1 MLESGLCDGSGAGL
15 RSARRKAG
23 HRRTGSLH
31 DRHEPAFAAGHAEA
45 RHGAFVRVRPPRPA
59 RRPSP
64 AAARTLPDRN
74 GEIEERIE
82 RKKQKRRT
90 GSRKPEAA
98 GWLAQQ
104 AAARAGSPSGHA
116 PEFYFE

>member
-23 HRRTGSLH
+23 HRRAGSLH

-64 AAARTLPDRN
+64 AAACALLVDGN
-74 GEIEERIE
+74 GNE
-82 RKKQKRRT
+82 RKKN
-90 GSRKPEAA
+90 EAKNKK
-98 GWLAQQ
+98 L
-104 AAARAGSPSGHA
+104 R
-116 PEFYFE
+116 